1 MTPSRFLPVSE
12 ARDHRSELRSADN
25 LLGIDLGP
33 MGVTANE
40 GIKSVAMPNDG
51 MDYPVITAVS
61 LAGGMLSVSGLH
73 RHWSE
78 RRRLRTPSFRSSRP
92 TATLPTSVER
102 SSPAMAR
109 TLPHGEGAIFLNGV
123 MANGLGQFDT
133 TFTLPAGVTL
143 LAGDALTATA
153 TDQPGAG
160 NTSEFGANAH
170 LPIVL
175 DIDANGVTDPLTDG
189 LLVLR
194 FLFGFT
200 GTTLTNGAVGQGC
213 MRCTASEIASHITQL
228 DLVLDIDDNDQLTP
242 LTDALMILRY
252 LFGFTGTTLT
262 GGAVGGGCGRCDAA
276 AIAPYLQSIDS

>member
-1 MTPSRFLPVSE
+1 
-12 ARDHRSELRSADN
+12 
-25 LLGIDLGP
+25 
-33 MGVTANE
+33 
-40 GIKSVAMPNDG
+40 MPNDG

-61 LAGGMLSVSGLH
+61 LAGGMLSVSGH
-73 RHWSE
+73 IGIG
-78 RRRLRTPSFRSSRP
+78 PSP
-92 TATLPTSVER
+92 TFANAFVQIFKADGD
-102 SSPAMAR
+102 PANQRGEFLGGDGKNAA
-109 TLPHGEGAIFLNGV
+109 HGEGAIFLNGV
-123 MANGLGQFDT
+123 IANGLGQFDT
-133 TFTLPAGVTL
+133 TFTVPAGVTL

-200 GTTLTNGAVGQGC
+200 GSTLTNGAVGQGC

-252 LFGFTGTTLT
+252 LFGFAGTTLT
-262 GGAVGGGCGRCDAA
+262 GGAVGGGCGRCDATT
-276 AIAPYLQSIDS
+276 IGPYLLTIDS